1 MSVLV
6 PTSLFPIDIKYA
18 EVKLKNGMTGIVVID
33 DGDEESLKKYEGK
46 IKELH
51 TQWQQPGW
59 KENNS
64 IVRESMYW
72 DEFRGV
78 RDVDFYIY
86 RALVLERFL
95 KVWDV
100 KDEKEQPVAC
110 TPDSVARLDIQVAT
124 ALVSKFLARN
134 VPTEEDLKN

>member
-18 EVKLKNGMTGIVVID
+18 EVKLKSGMTGNVVID
-33 DGDEESLKKYEGK
+33 DDDEENLKKYEGK

-51 TQWQQPGW
+51 TQWLQPGW
-59 KENNS
+59 KENNN

-78 RDVDFYIY
+78 RDVDFYVY

-100 KDEKEQPVAC
+100 KDDKGQPVPC
-110 TPDSVARLDIQVAT
+110 TPETAARLDIQVAT
-124 ALVSKFLARN
+124 SLVSKFLSRN

>member
-33 DGDEESLKKYEGK
+33 EGDKDALKKYEGK
-46 IKELH
+46 TKDLH

-59 KENNS
+59 KENND
-64 IVRESMYW
+64 IVREANIWNDFTGS
-72 DEFRGV
+72 
-78 RDVDFYIY
+78 RDVDFYVY
-86 RALVLERFL
+86 RALVIERFL

-100 KDEKEQPVAC
+100 KDDKAQQVPCTKENI
-110 TPDSVARLDIQVAT
+110 ARLDIQIAN
-124 ALVSKFLARN
+124 AMVSKFLARN

>member
-1 MSVLV
+1 
-6 PTSLFPIDIKYA
+6 
-18 EVKLKNGMTGIVVID
+18 
-33 DGDEESLKKYEGK
+33 
-46 IKELH
+46 
-51 TQWQQPGW
+51 
-59 KENNS
+59 
-64 IVRESMYW
+64 MYW

-100 KDEKEQPVAC
+100 KDDKGQPVQC
-110 TPDSVARLDIQVAT
+110 TPDAVARLDIQVAT